1 MNRGRRRSPVLHP
14 TLLRTTLTPRQ
25 FVALGLSRRQMRKVV
40 GFKPFSSCTLERGQ
54 IRQDI
59 PLVYHYPIHNSPIHN
74 HPEVSLAPFY
84 GLLPVLKSIRLA
96 FNLFQNSQISV
107 LIHPSFLHKDLT
119 LSGRT
124 IGNGGPYPDTDVDGP
139 SSNFRLC
146 PHLPVPST
154 SSYSKRWNTSSVGYC
169 AHKTVFTLESSDC
182 RGLRRMAFD
191 G

>member
-1 MNRGRRRSPVLHP
+1 MEEGVPRSFIQLFCVPRSHPVSLLPSGFRDDRCGRWLDSSPSHLVHLN
-14 TLLRTTLTPRQ
+14 
-25 FVALGLSRRQMRKVV
+25 V
-40 GFKPFSSCTLERGQ
+40 GKYGK
-54 IRQDI
+54 I
-59 PLVYHYPIHNSPIHN
+59 YHYPIHNFPIHN

-84 GLLPVLKSIRLA
+84 GLLPVHKSIRLA

-107 LIHPSFLHKDLT
+107 LIHPSFLHKDLA

-169 AHKTVFTLESSDC
+169 AHKTVFNLESSDC